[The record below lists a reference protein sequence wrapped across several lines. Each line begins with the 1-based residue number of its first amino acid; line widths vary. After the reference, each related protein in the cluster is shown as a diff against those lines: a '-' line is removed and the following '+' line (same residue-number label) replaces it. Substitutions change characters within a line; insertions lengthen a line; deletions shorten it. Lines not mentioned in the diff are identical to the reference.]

1 MSSHNDSNSNV
12 TNSSSDAGLT
22 QDFSTKSNSSSTISK
37 FNIPSYTRILVPHDG
52 KETSDKALNHAI
64 YLSNL
69 SGAEIVILCI
79 IQDVAKFEGTSVDIS
94 RNKVTDDQDDFRH
107 DIQGELV
114 NAMEAKIKQCTDAG
128 SKSKISYRL
137 RTGHVVHEIVNAC
150 QETDYDLIIMTS
162 THLDSWLHSIFSET
176 RKIISNIRI
185 PVLII
190 H

>member
-1 MSSHNDSNSNV
+1 MSSHNDSNV
-12 TNSSSDAGLT
+12 TNSSSDVDLPQA
-22 QDFSTKSNSSSTISK
+22 FSTESNSSSTISK

-79 IQDVAKFEGTSVDIS
+79 IQDVEGTSVDIS
-94 RNKVTDDQDDFRH
+94 RNKATDNQDDFRH
-107 DIQGELV
+107 DIKGELV
-114 NAMEAKIKQCTDAG
+114 NAMEAKIKQCTDAD

-137 RTGHVVHEIVNAC
+137 RRGHVVHEIVNAC
-150 QETDYDLIIMTS
+150 QETDYDLIIMTT

-176 RKIISNIRI
+176 RKIISNIRT

>member
-1 MSSHNDSNSNV
+1 MMSSHNDSNV
-12 TNSSSDAGLT
+12 TNSSSDVDLT
-22 QDFSTKSNSSSTISK
+22 QDFSTESNSSPTISK

-79 IQDVAKFEGTSVDIS
+79 IQDVEKFEGTSVDIS
-94 RNKVTDDQDDFRH
+94 RNKATDNQDFRH
-107 DIQGELV
+107 DIKGELV

-150 QETDYDLIIMTS
+150 QETDYDLIIMTT

-176 RKIISNIRI
+176 RKIISNIRT